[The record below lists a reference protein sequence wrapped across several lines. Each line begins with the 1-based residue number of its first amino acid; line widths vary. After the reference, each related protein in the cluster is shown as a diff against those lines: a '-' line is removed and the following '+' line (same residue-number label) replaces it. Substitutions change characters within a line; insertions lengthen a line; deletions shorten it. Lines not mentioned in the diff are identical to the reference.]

1 MNVLI
6 FTNAD
11 AQTLIEHQS
20 GQHRLAPV
28 RLTDG
33 RWFLME
39 DILTEIPEG
48 IFRDKLNVPYTV
60 EPFESIEG
68 LIPVAE
74 FEEGMPYDD

>member
-6 FTNAD
+6 FTDAD
-11 AQTLIEHQS
+11 TQTLIEYQS

-28 RLTDG
+28 QLTDG

-39 DILTEIPEG
+39 DVLTEIPDG
-48 IFRDKLNVPYTV
+48 LFQDKLNVSYTV
-60 EPFESIEG
+60 EPFESIVG

-74 FEEGMPYDD
+74 FEE